1 MIMAWYIKTFV
12 LVYEVW
18 LQMTKVNH
26 DKWQQV
32 QLEDI
37 RWQYYH
43 SKKNIQI
50 INLKYKY
57 TAYHTEEIIVI

>member
-43 SKKNIQI
+43 SKEIFRSSILNINILHI
-50 INLKYKY
+50 ILRK
-57 TAYHTEEIIVI
+57 

>member
-18 LQMTKVNH
+18 LQVTKVNH

-50 INLKYKY
+50 INLKY
-57 TAYHTEEIIVI
+57 TAHHTEEIIVL